1 MDACSRD
8 PSGDTGKLYV
18 NGQLVASGDHMK
30 LNPSG
35 LLTTE
40 AYLGKSR
47 FAADPY
53 FNGSLDEVRIYN
65 MALTDSEIKKLAE

>member
-1 MDACSRD
+1 
-8 PSGDTGKLYV
+8 
-18 NGQLVASGDHMK
+18 
-30 LNPSG
+30 
-35 LLTTE
+35 
-40 AYLGKSR
+40 LGKSR